1 MSSDLGGTISF
12 QWQSRTGV
20 NPYVDITGATS
31 QNYDP
36 PALSA
41 TTDFR
46 RVTSSTV
53 SEIDLFCRK
62 AAVRVTAAQLQQLL

>member
-1 MSSDLGGTISF
+1 MA
-12 QWQSRTGV
+12 SRTGV

-53 SEIDLFCRK
+53 SGSTYSVK
-62 AAVRVTAAQLQQLL
+62 AAVRVTAQLNSYFKWGNTHM